1 MRDNSINQVKILVV
15 EDEPFI
21 ALELQ
26 DTLHEAGYSVV
37 GPALTFQQAVNLFES
52 LPFNIALLD
61 INIGQGEMIFPIAER
76 IHRKHIPI
84 AFVTGYGAHAIL
96 PEELRT
102 CPVVEKPVN
111 PKELL
116 KVVRKLE
123 HQMLHMPIAGKAT

>member
-26 DTLHEAGYSVV
+26 DTLHDAGYSVV
-37 GPALTFQQAVNLFES
+37 GPALTFQQAVSLFES

-61 INIGQGEMIFPIAER
+61 INIGQGEMIFPIAEQ
-76 IHRKHIPI
+76 IHRKQIPI

-96 PEELRT
+96 PAELRA

-123 HQMLHMPIAGKAT
+123 HQMLHGPIVGKTP